1 MKYSGSNDS
10 TSSVT
15 VSENRCSLRTSLYPL
30 STSCGEMEAPC
41 RHPKAQENLE
51 SSIPERKAEQG
62 LGLSDQRKPDVMV
75 APTVQDLP
83 LEDEAMQ
90 SHLEHPN
97 IKMQAPQ
104 FLKRSFSEPVLGQR
118 DSQLP
123 HPLRHSRR
131 PTYSLIQRG
140 HGQALARRSA
150 AWALVPRR
158 KSAPET
164 DTCRQETRIPV
175 HIACCRIYEGP
186 DDHQIKMMHLWLE
199 QYEYVE
205 RRKLE
210 FYRDYYTQPNNEG
223 SQGVAPSDT
232 AAPVVAGGATVR
244 ERNSPEV
251 KASEQQD
258 KKHTTAAQQPEG
270 LPERTLVESSSVV
283 PWRRLPQGRPF
294 RPQAAHAEMT
304 PRQEA
309 AEHTTPRPETPPVL
323 CRNCCAP
330 ALLCHFIQ
338 NAGAKLRAASMALY
352 SLIRKATKK
361 LSKKGREPI
370 VKNRPLE
377 QARLDTDQRRSR
389 RSLSLL
395 AKKKNPRT
403 PQEAMRKDMVASQD
417 KTFSDASEARG
428 AKKALSQGGSSH
440 RHLDV
445 LAPVARREPANV
457 LLPRRRLLLET
468 EAPAP
473 SQSVLADVQ
482 AGTAAVSSGLLPDA
496 TRGQKQKGKGHTQDK
511 SAPPRRKSPKKKESS
526 SEQRPSGLPQPPNPT
541 GTNVPVFML
550 EQRPSGL
557 PQLPNLAGT
566 DIPISLLQE
575 LFTAL
580 RDLKKA
586 RQTADE
592 LQKQV
597 LASFSNQPTNNA
609 K

>member
-1 MKYSGSNDS
+1 
-10 TSSVT
+10 
-15 VSENRCSLRTSLYPL
+15 
-30 STSCGEMEAPC
+30 
-41 RHPKAQENLE
+41 
-51 SSIPERKAEQG
+51 
-62 LGLSDQRKPDVMV
+62 
-75 APTVQDLP
+75 
-83 LEDEAMQ
+83 
-90 SHLEHPN
+90 
-97 IKMQAPQ
+97 MQAPQ

-164 DTCRQETRIPV
+164 DKCRQETRIPV

-210 FYRDYYTQPNNEG
+210 FYTDHRILPNNEG

-258 KKHTTAAQQPEG
+258 KKNTTAAQQPEG

-370 VKNRPLE
+370 MKNRSLE

-428 AKKALSQGGSSH
+428 AEKALSQGGSSH

-457 LLPRRRLLLET
+457 LLPRRRLLLEIGR
-468 EAPAP
+468 AH
-473 SQSVLADVQ
+473 V
-482 AGTAAVSSGLLPDA
+482 
-496 TRGQKQKGKGHTQDK
+496 
-511 SAPPRRKSPKKKESS
+511 
-526 SEQRPSGLPQPPNPT
+526 
-541 GTNVPVFML
+541 
-550 EQRPSGL
+550 
-557 PQLPNLAGT
+557 
-566 DIPISLLQE
+566 
-575 LFTAL
+575 
-580 RDLKKA
+580 
-586 RQTADE
+586 
-592 LQKQV
+592 
-597 LASFSNQPTNNA
+597 
-609 K
+609 